1 MASLYLENSK
11 KNEVEAH
18 SVIAITSHRPLD
30 QCTKE
35 IRENQLRAH
44 RNWLTAFERMIYV
57 GEYSSE
63 LHSILSEFVPAED
76 RPSIQSLC
84 AIAAQMGTWTAL
96 INADIQVPPKIKEV
110 ERRMDAQGIKCAVS
124 QRYDLESGFVI
135 DQGLDF
141 FCAVPSVWEAAAKKI
156 PSEFRIGYGSW
167 DNFMLGFF
175 VCEYGRKCAD
185 ISRERCV
192 FHPRHN
198 DRKNP
203 NWEGKALEHKYIRQ
217 HFWPSMIL
225 R

>member
-1 MASLYLENSK
+1 M
-11 KNEVEAH
+11 
-18 SVIAITSHRPLD
+18 IAITSARPLD
-30 QCTKE
+30 QCTPE

-44 RNWLTAFERMIYV
+44 RSWLTAFERMIYV
-57 GEYSSE
+57 GKSCDE
-63 LHSILSEFVPAED
+63 LSSILSEFVPGKD

-84 AIAAQMGTWTAL
+84 AIAAQMGTWACL
-96 INADIQVPPKIKEV
+96 INADIVISPKLKEV

-141 FCAVPSVWEAAAKKI
+141 FCAVPEVWESAARKI
-156 PSEFRIGYGSW
+156 PKEFRIGFGAW
-167 DNFMLGFF
+167 DNWMLGFF

-192 FHPRHN
+192 FHPRHES
-198 DRKNP
+198 RLSP
-203 NWEGKALEHKYIRQ
+203 NWEGKALEHKYVRQ